1 MEPPPCHRV
10 GCEVVSAFLPAD
22 PLGSIPGEAAGL
34 PAEGQK
40 QQGRAS
46 TGRQGGTRWRC
57 HRLVT
62 GVLLLLS
69 ADRVL
74 QPRAV
79 PAEAQQHAPLHLRH
93 LCLPPTLRCHR
104 ESSRPRSRPLLGR
117 RDPVSGRVALGWQ
130 RRGVVNVTQTPPV
143 PTPALGLDSD
153 LQRGGAGDV
162 WGHGG
167 DTKGWDVLVFGV
179 SEPRCASLG
188 VSAAWLGGTEG
199 PRCTSPRP
207 KLPVGLQGC
216 SHGPAARLVCPQPL
230 TEPPR
235 RSAPSLF
242 EGL

>member
-1 MEPPPCHRV
+1 M
-10 GCEVVSAFLPAD
+10 SAFPCAD

-46 TGRQGGTRWRC
+46 TGWRGGTRWRC

-62 GVLLLLS
+62 RVLLLLS

-93 LCLPPTLRCHR
+93 LRLPPALRCHR

-130 RRGVVNVTQTPPV
+130 RRGVVNVTQSPPRRWGWTLI
-143 PTPALGLDSD
+143 P
-153 LQRGGAGDV
+153 QRGGAGDV

-167 DTKGWDVLVFGV
+167 DKRVGCAGV
-179 SEPRCASLG
+179 GGLRAMLCVPGG
-188 VSAAWLGGTEG
+188 V
-199 PRCTSPRP
+199 P
-207 KLPVGLQGC
+207 
-216 SHGPAARLVCPQPL
+216 PAARGGQRGHGARPHVPSCPWDYKAVPTAL
-230 TEPPR
+230 LPVWFV
-235 RSAPSLF
+235 PSR
-242 EGL
+242 

>member
-1 MEPPPCHRV
+1 M
-10 GCEVVSAFLPAD
+10 VSAFLPAD

-62 GVLLLLS
+62 GVLLLS

-79 PAEAQQHAPLHLRH
+79 PAEAQQHAPLHLWH
-93 LCLPPTLRCHR
+93 LCLPPSLRCHR

-130 RRGVVNVTQTPPV
+130 RRAVVNVTQTPPV

-153 LQRGGAGDV
+153 PAAGWCWGRVGTRGGHKRVGCAGVGGLRAALCVPGGVPPAAQGGQRGHGARPHV
-162 WGHGG
+162 PSCP
-167 DTKGWDVLVFGV
+167 WDYKAVPTAL
-179 SEPRCASLG
+179 
-188 VSAAWLGGTEG
+188 
-199 PRCTSPRP
+199 
-207 KLPVGLQGC
+207 LPVWF
-216 SHGPAARLVCPQPL
+216 V
-230 TEPPR
+230 
-235 RSAPSLF
+235 PSR
-242 EGL
+242 

>member
-1 MEPPPCHRV
+1 M
-10 GCEVVSAFLPAD
+10 VSAFLPAD

-62 GVLLLLS
+62 GVLLLS

-79 PAEAQQHAPLHLRH
+79 PAEAQQHAPLHLWH
-93 LCLPPTLRCHR
+93 LCLPPSLRCHR

-167 DTKGWDVLVFGV
+167 DTKGWDVLVLGV

-188 VSAAWLGGTEG
+188 VSLPQPRGDRGATVHVPTSQAARGTT
-199 PRCTSPRP
+199 RLFPRP
-207 KLPVGLQGC
+207 CCPSGL
-216 SHGPAARLVCPQPL
+216 SPAADGAATPL
-230 TEPPR
+230 GPVII
-235 RSAPSLF
+235 
-242 EGL
+242 